1 MTTFKTHNQ
10 MRAGALVLTDWG
22 FLMSGYPLYYL
33 LVVSLLIGWFS
44 MTTFK
49 SHLQLR
55 KELISKTT
63 LANNGQVI
71 CESQEDLERLN
82 SRLAHSKKNTLTNA
96 AFKRR

>member
-1 MTTFKTHNQ
+1 
-10 MRAGALVLTDWG
+10 
-22 FLMSGYPLYYL
+22 
-33 LVVSLLIGWFS
+33 

-55 KELISKTT
+55 KELNSKTT

-82 SRLAHSKKNTLTNA
+82 SRLAHSKKNTLTTA